1 MSHPPLLPQTVRIKR
16 KRQDEPV
23 ETLHVHTQEDSKRR
37 RHTEDHHDSRQE
49 SPARAIFRRVQD
61 VQETVSEAT
70 ASPSSAS
77 RQQSLLS
84 SSSRGPSPDP
94 AAAAAASPGLPA
106 GGANGSSRTLGPT
119 GSSGRRILPT
129 PQATR
134 RFHLARA
141 SLGSSSASSTTTT
154 TTTTTTGPAG
164 GVVKKK
170 RKNVATLVESKPK
183 KRRSSDEISTAVTEW
198 NARRARE
205 QSGQTAPVGP
215 EQQPSS
221 LKRPGKSSAVST
233 PRKPQVATASPV
245 SEAQQQPNANTA
257 AVSDPSASANAVD
270 PGLLADMQRFADE
283 VESAEQQ
290 QPASVPNVNS
300 FQQQQPHPGTPTT
313 STTPQKLKFQ
323 PKPTPRYRERN
334 PPPATA
340 GSSSAMDIDAKPSSL
355 DASDTSSSDSDSDGD
370 GGDYVYDTYILSTG
384 PADTVLHHAASSAA
398 TAATMTSIL
407 ATPLPPS
414 VGLLIIRAD
423 DEPLWE
429 AYADGDGGA
438 GGDAEDEDAFD
449 TDDEDS
455 NAEDWRGNEYPEEED
470 DDDEVMGEDSDGEEK
485 AAARP
490 KGLGRIEDE
499 EWDARGA
506 DGVDSDGVGDGWG
519 DSADDAVWSDEDEE
533 RMRRPFAVPGWLKR

>member
-23 ETLHVHTQEDSKRR
+23 DTLHVHTQEDSKRR
-37 RHTEDHHDSRQE
+37 RHTEDHDDQQ
-49 SPARAIFRRVQD
+49 AQAIFRRVQD
-61 VQETVSEAT
+61 VQEPISETT
-70 ASPSSAS
+70 ASQS
-77 RQQSLLS
+77 QSLLS
-84 SSSRGPSPDP
+84 SSSGEAPTDP
-94 AAAAAASPGLPA
+94 AAAAASPGLPA
-106 GGANGSSRTLGPT
+106 GGASGSSRTLGPT
-119 GSSGRRILPT
+119 SSSGRRILPT

-141 SLGSSSASSTTTT
+141 SLGSSSASS
-154 TTTTTTGPAG
+154 TTGPAG

-183 KRRSSDEISTAVTEW
+183 KRRSSDEISAAVSEW
-198 NARRARE
+198 VARRARE
-205 QSGQTAPVGP
+205 QDGQTAPVGP

-221 LKRPGKSSAVST
+221 LKRPGRSSAVST
-233 PRKPQVATASPV
+233 PRKPHAATASV
-245 SEAQQQPNANTA
+245 SEAQQHQQQPNANTVA
-257 AVSDPSASANAVD
+257 ASNASASSNAVD
-270 PGLLADMQRFADE
+270 PGLLADMQRFAHE

-290 QPASVPNVNS
+290 QPASASNVNS
-300 FQQQQPHPGTPTT
+300 FQQQQPGTPTT

-323 PKPTPRYRERN
+323 PKPTPRYRARN
-334 PPPATA
+334 PPTAA

-355 DASDTSSSDSDSDGD
+355 DASDTSSDSDDDGD
-370 GGDYVYDTYILSTG
+370 GDYVYDTYILSTG

-398 TAATMTSIL
+398 TAATMTSIP
-407 ATPLPPS
+407 AAPLPPS

-429 AYADGDGGA
+429 AYADGDGA
-438 GGDAEDEDAFD
+438 GGDADDEDAFD

-470 DDDEVMGEDSDGEEK
+470 DDDEVMGEDSDGER
-485 AAARP
+485 AAARVQ

-519 DSADDAVWSDEDEE
+519 DSPDDAVWSDEDEE